1 MIEQR
6 SKGVGDVLGAI
17 MVLIII
23 FAASMVLLLA
33 VGHLYVAVQ
42 DYHNAQVLTSM
53 EDKENMTAVYM
64 QSVPPSGSPGIVVT
78 NYGISTN
85 ITSMIE
91 IGPGGVSYTPE
102 NIYLQSGASIP
113 IMESSQA
120 AGVTTSYGGVFYTN
134 YTSASP
140 GMVPVSI
147 FGEGVSI
154 QSPYGSGLWYVPD
167 GTNVNIHSSGKA
179 TWYVNGTVTSPS
191 GISSSSIT
199 VDGPTTVTA
208 VEDFYVSVSAS
219 PSGAGTLSPA
229 SGWYPLGSQI
239 TFSESPNSGSG
250 YRYIFSGWSGTL
262 SSSSTSFTEGVY
274 SDITEVAN
282 YNEQFYVS
290 VSSPN
295 GWGNPQGAGWYN
307 AGSTATVSVTSPY
320 SAGSGSRVVFST
332 WSGTLGSNSNPF
344 SFTVNSPTSENVNW
358 VQQYQVSISASP
370 SGGASS
376 LSPSSGWYDSGVQV
390 TFSETPDTGS
400 GYQYVFQSWTG
411 TYSSASASF
420 SETVSQ
426 PITETAN
433 YQLQYYLTMNSDP
446 SGGGPVSP
454 SSGWYN
460 SGAQVSISAS
470 ASSGWQFNSWSGSG
484 PGSYSGSTSSVS
496 ITMNGPVTETANFY
510 AGITFSQSGLSSGA
524 SGTVLTVGS
533 STYSYSALPLTLY
546 LAPGGQLSFTW
557 SSPVSGG
564 SGIQFTWRS
573 TSGLSTSQSATI
585 TVSGPGSMA
594 ATYGAQY
601 YLTMEAS
608 PSSEGSVSPGSGWYN
623 SGAPVAI
630 SETPASGYT
639 FAGWAGT
646 GSGSY
651 SGTTG
656 STSITMNA
664 PVTETAD
671 FQLPQYSY
679 TFNEN
684 GLPIGTTW
692 SVTLGNSTKGGMVGG
707 KSGGSPSY
715 SGYYYS
721 ESGSSFSLSVTKG
734 QAIIAIY
741 GDYHNDV
748 RLASISDSQG
758 NTWVPISNQNSLGI
772 YAAIASASG
781 TDTISYTAAS
791 GASWWGLYVMVV
803 NNIVI
808 TNPTVISGSGTSVS
822 SFTPPTGSFVLSA
835 GWVETSSDYP
845 SASPGSGFTQP
856 PSIIAWFLQIGPT
869 YGLYAEYANAW
880 SGGSTTASWSTSTI
894 TSAYTTAIVFSP
906 VPSSP
911 SVTSVTFNGITSS
924 AEAWSASA
932 SNGWSFWT
940 PTGEVTGPGSQT
952 LYGAIPITVNN
963 AQTSATPAP
972 FQQLIQFNPSSYL
985 ISDLGAIR
993 FYTASGTPLY
1003 GWLESGTASSTAS
1016 AWVKLPNGVGASS
1029 SIQLMMTANSSGF
1042 DGNYWGE
1049 APQMSD
1055 PFSVTAWRYGG
1066 TPPSPSGNGEPSGV
1080 TNVGTGY
1087 FPSAYSYSTDAWG
1100 DYAGNTYLGMPTQ
1113 PFPPPFS
1120 FINSYPPSG
1129 TSYGYTATG
1138 SFTVPATGSYT
1149 FEMETDDGMEV
1160 LVSGPGLSG
1169 WVPVVSSW
1177 HGQGATEYTGSANL
1191 QAGGTYQIAIDYFN
1205 SGGPGVSAFTVTPSV
1220 NWIGSYGQYDNGQN
1234 VFNYYWNF
1242 ASYPGNWGGAP
1253 STLITYDGYT
1263 IWGSSTPAGSQT
1275 NFNVGSTG
1283 VTLDWY
1289 GYLSEPTGA
1298 GYWDSPGLWGGQY
1311 PSWFTWQGQGNYGYG
1326 VQNPGISVYYTSA
1339 SVASPE
1345 VFSVGYTSSTIYY
1358 YLNYVQQPTTIS
1370 YTGGSG
1376 WIGFRN
1382 GAGGGGGGG
1391 SDVFVQWVDVRAT
1404 PPNGVMPTVTIL

>member
-1 MIEQR
+1 
-6 SKGVGDVLGAI
+6 
-17 MVLIII
+17 
-23 FAASMVLLLA
+23 
-33 VGHLYVAVQ
+33 
-42 DYHNAQVLTSM
+42 
-53 EDKENMTAVYM
+53 
-64 QSVPPSGSPGIVVT
+64 
-78 NYGISTN
+78 
-85 ITSMIE
+85 
-91 IGPGGVSYTPE
+91 
-102 NIYLQSGASIP
+102 
-113 IMESSQA
+113 
-120 AGVTTSYGGVFYTN
+120 
-134 YTSASP
+134 
-140 GMVPVSI
+140 
-147 FGEGVSI
+147 
-154 QSPYGSGLWYVPD
+154 
-167 GTNVNIHSSGKA
+167 
-179 TWYVNGTVTSPS
+179 
-191 GISSSSIT
+191 
-199 VDGPTTVTA
+199 
-208 VEDFYVSVSAS
+208 
-219 PSGAGTLSPA
+219 
-229 SGWYPLGSQI
+229 
-239 TFSESPNSGSG
+239 
-250 YRYIFSGWSGTL
+250 
-262 SSSSTSFTEGVY
+262 
-274 SDITEVAN
+274 
-282 YNEQFYVS
+282 
-290 VSSPN
+290 
-295 GWGNPQGAGWYN
+295 
-307 AGSTATVSVTSPY
+307 
-320 SAGSGSRVVFST
+320 
-332 WSGTLGSNSNPF
+332 
-344 SFTVNSPTSENVNW
+344 
-358 VQQYQVSISASP
+358 
-370 SGGASS
+370 
-376 LSPSSGWYDSGVQV
+376 
-390 TFSETPDTGS
+390 
-400 GYQYVFQSWTG
+400 
-411 TYSSASASF
+411 
-420 SETVSQ
+420 
-426 PITETAN
+426 
-433 YQLQYYLTMNSDP
+433 
-446 SGGGPVSP
+446 
-454 SSGWYN
+454 
-460 SGAQVSISAS
+460 
-470 ASSGWQFNSWSGSG
+470 
-484 PGSYSGSTSSVS
+484 
-496 ITMNGPVTETANFY
+496 
-510 AGITFSQSGLSSGA
+510 
-524 SGTVLTVGS
+524 
-533 STYSYSALPLTLY
+533 
-546 LAPGGQLSFTW
+546 
-557 SSPVSGG
+557 
-564 SGIQFTWRS
+564 
-573 TSGLSTSQSATI
+573 
-585 TVSGPGSMA
+585 MA

-601 YLTMEAS
+601 YLTMEAN

-623 SGAPVAI
+623 SGAPVTI

-664 PVTETAD
+664 PITETAD

-684 GLPIGTTW
+684 GLPVGTTW
-692 SVTLGNSTKGGMVGG
+692 SVTLGNSTEGGTVGG
-707 KSGGSPSY
+707 QSGGSPSY

-758 NTWVPISNQNSLGI
+758 NTWMPISSQNSLGI

-808 TNPTVISGSGTSVS
+808 TNPAVISGSGTSVS

-845 SASPGSGFTQP
+845 PASPGSGFTQP

-869 YGLYAEYANAW
+869 YGLYAEYADAW

-894 TSAYTTAIVFSP
+894 ASAYTTAVVFSP
-906 VPSSP
+906 KPGSP
-911 SVTSVTFNGITSS
+911 SVTSVTFNNIVSP
-924 AEAWSASA
+924 AEAWGASA

-940 PTGEVTGPGSQT
+940 SSGEVTGPGSQA

-1016 AWVKLPNGVGASS
+1016 AWVKLPNGAGASS

-1080 TNVGTGY
+1080 TNAGTGY

-1177 HGQGATEYTGSANL
+1177 HGQGATGYTGSVSL

-1205 SGGPGVSAFTVTPSV
+1205 SGGPGVSAFSVAPSV
-1220 NWIGSYGQYDNGQN
+1220 NWVGSYGQYDNGQN

-1242 ASYPGNWGGAP
+1242 ASYPSNWGGAP
-1253 STLITYDGYT
+1253 STLITYDGYA

-1283 VTLDWY
+1283 VTVDWY

-1311 PSWFTWQGQGNYGYG
+1311 PVWFTWQGQGNYGYG
-1326 VQNPGISVYYTSA
+1326 VLNPGISVYYTSVGDT
-1339 SVASPE
+1339 SSE

-1358 YLNYVQQPTTIS
+1358 YLNYVQQPTTIP

-1376 WIGFRN
+1376 WVGFRN
-1382 GAGGGGGGG
+1382 GAGSGGGGG
-1391 SDVFVQWVDVRAT
+1391 SDIFVQWADVRAT
-1404 PPNGVMPTVTIL
+1404 PPNGVMPTVTIS